1 MSDTEKSKPET
12 TDEQRESEI
21 ADEMEAEM
29 EERDEARQAGER
41 SELEDLNVG
50 GLQTGT
56 YDSPHRGVHWGP
68 SYRVRRKAAKPS
80 QGPNDTKTGS

>member
-1 MSDTEKSKPET
+1 MSGTEKSKAET
-12 TDEQRESEI
+12 TEEQRESEI

-50 GLQTGT
+50 GLQTST
-56 YDSPHRGVHWGP
+56 YDSPRRGVHWGP
-68 SYRVRRKAAKPS
+68 SYRARRKAAERS